1 MAKTYRPWQYNGRC
15 SHPNVAAIRQYV
27 VQDVHCLGILTATS
41 RTSLLPPLSVVKA
54 LRMAGSCSVS
64 NLTAIDVSF
73 YFDDADA
80 VQWLAS
86 SVAAST
92 WPGSEK
98 FCDSIAAGLHTVNDG
113 TNDLVNLS
121 ITGGVGGGVAD
132 RVVGDRCEGAR
143 SLGRLEGAEGPLELA
158 AFHRISGPA
167 IINWLQW
174 SRNSPPQH
182 GVRCMRRLWWVEE
195 TGVPLKR
202 REKSASEQRASNTQT
217 THAYRFRASSSH
229 NTS

>member
-1 MAKTYRPWQYNGRC
+1 M
-15 SHPNVAAIRQYV
+15 
-27 VQDVHCLGILTATS
+27 
-41 RTSLLPPLSVVKA
+41 LPPLSVVKA
-54 LRMAGSCSVS
+54 LRMEGSCSVS

-73 YFDDADA
+73 DFDDADA

-92 WPGSEK
+92 EPVSENFATASQK
-98 FCDSIAAGLHTVNDG
+98 DVRTVNDG

-143 SLGRLEGAEGPLELA
+143 SLRRLEGAEGPLELA

-167 IINWLQW
+167 IINWLQ
-174 SRNSPPQH
+174 RGRHSPPQH
-182 GVRCMRRLWWVEE
+182 CVRCMRRLWWVEE

-202 REKSASEQRASNTQT
+202 REKSASEQRASDTQT
-217 THAYRFRASSSH
+217 THAYRFRAPFSH